1 MKNNGYIK
9 TVLESLIGI
18 NTCTSAGSETIAADY
33 LKEEFARMGVK
44 AIVYEPVIGKGS
56 VVAEIPG
63 RQMASIVLHSHLDTA
78 DALDGEW
85 DVPPFRATRIGE
97 KLYGRGAID
106 SKGLTAVWM
115 GVIKGLLED
124 GRIPDKTIVF
134 AATAG
139 EEIGGEAGTQW
150 LLGNTTHFR
159 NAELV
164 IGEGGGI
171 PIDAGTLYF
180 TVQTGERENRAV
192 DDGARGLSEAEITRI
207 LEHGIKAGY
216 YDANT
221 IAYVRGD
228 IETEKRHIPRE
239 YFYETL
245 ISKRNGQTVIR
256 R

>member
-115 GVIKGLLED
+115 GVI
-124 GRIPDKTIVF
+124 
-134 AATAG
+134 
-139 EEIGGEAGTQW
+139 
-150 LLGNTTHFR
+150 
-159 NAELV
+159 
-164 IGEGGGI
+164 
-171 PIDAGTLYF
+171 
-180 TVQTGERENRAV
+180 TVGF
-192 DDGARGLSEAEITRI
+192 
-207 LEHGIKAGY
+207 
-216 YDANT
+216 
-221 IAYVRGD
+221 
-228 IETEKRHIPRE
+228 P
-239 YFYETL
+239 
-245 ISKRNGQTVIR
+245 IR
-256 R
+256 RSSLRLQRVKRSAVKPVPSGFWVTLHISVMLNW